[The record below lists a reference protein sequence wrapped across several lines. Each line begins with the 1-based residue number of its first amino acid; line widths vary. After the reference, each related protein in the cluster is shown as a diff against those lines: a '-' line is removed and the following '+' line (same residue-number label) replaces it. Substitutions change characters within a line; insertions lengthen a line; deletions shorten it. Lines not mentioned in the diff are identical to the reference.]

1 MNNFKSIYKFTAV
14 NYKQNFPKMAMAI
27 KKMEKTTITVPIIPE
42 DTDIILDIL
51 IWDNKYKE
59 AKSKETTFE

>member
-1 MNNFKSIYKFTAV
+1 MNNFKSIYKFIAV